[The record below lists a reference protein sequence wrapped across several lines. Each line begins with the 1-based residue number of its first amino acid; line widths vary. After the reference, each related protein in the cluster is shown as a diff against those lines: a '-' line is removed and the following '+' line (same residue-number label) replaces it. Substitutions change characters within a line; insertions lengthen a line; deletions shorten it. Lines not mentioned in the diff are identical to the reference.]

1 MAAAQQIS
9 YKMGAEEPSAFFP
22 ADADAAEKGTQ
33 QGIVIDPLTGFHFL
47 QTHADFV
54 IGFVRHIQRQ
64 QNATGV
70 GKTLKIPA
78 VPGFPDKTGRKR
90 QIRIF
95 APERNSKIGINLL
108 EIVMTNIHQ
117 GN

>member
-47 QTHADFV
+47 QTHADFASGTSSASRMQRV
-54 IGFVRHIQRQ
+54 SGKHWKYPPSRVSRIKPAGKGRYGFLRP
-64 QNATGV
+64 
-70 GKTLKIPA
+70 KL
-78 VPGFPDKTGRKR
+78 
-90 QIRIF
+90 
-95 APERNSKIGINLL
+95 
-108 EIVMTNIHQ
+108 
-117 GN
+117 